1 MKLKITNKLIAI
13 LMSVIML
20 FGMPIVLG
28 SNSAWAKT
36 AEDKQITESEMQITE
51 SEKQETE
58 PQKEITEPEKE
69 ITESEK
75 QKTESETQKT
85 ESETPEANAKSKPRP
100 APTGISGGIEK
111 IIGTTTAMEYASSSN
126 AKNWTGC
133 DDGTTSVMAGTWYVR
148 FKITKMEK
156 ASRAAKVTVSEAT
169 YEISASPTELK
180 FNNKNEGYIQPD
192 AQNITVT
199 NTGNSIVNL
208 SQPSSDSFKVGELS
222 KTKLEKGESVTFS
235 VQPKAKLPANNYNE
249 SIMVKTDTRANAE
262 VKVLFTVNEAF
273 TVTIEDENQT
283 LKAIPKGGSGSYTYQ
298 WYEGSSTSAFSE
310 EQEVKVSPAETTTY
324 KVVVNDTIE
333 EKAAT
338 VEVTATPA
346 THTITASPAEIEFAA
361 RNAGYTRPDAQTVK
375 ITNTGDGT
383 VTLKQLSV
391 TNFEIGEFSKTT
403 LEVGET
409 ATFTVQPK
417 TNMAVG
423 SYNETIKVST
433 DKGTSAEVKVNFTV
447 NDKFTVTISPNN
459 ATINKGQNQ
468 MLKANPEGG
477 SGNYTYQWYEGNSA
491 TAFSTAQEVKVS
503 PTKTTTYKVV
513 VNDTIEDKVVTAKV
527 TVTSSETQQA
537 PKIIQ
542 GANKTWT
549 KGSKNGMSFTSD
561 ADFSEFLSVSVD
573 GKKIA
578 EENYTVKSGS
588 IIVTL
593 KPEYLK
599 TLAAGK
605 HTLGIVSERGTAE
618 TTFTILNSKSDT
630 AAKKTISKAAQT
642 GDSSSLVL
650 WSVIILITGS
660 GIIGSI
666 IINKRNKNARK

>member
-20 FGMPIVLG
+20 FGMPVVLG

-36 AEDKQITESEMQITE
+36 AEDKQITESDTQITE

-58 PQKEITEPEKE
+58 TETHEE
-69 ITESEK
+69 
-75 QKTESETQKT
+75 
-85 ESETPEANAKSKPRP
+85 NAKSKPRP
-100 APTGISGGIEK
+100 APTGLSGGVEK
-111 IIGTTTAMEYASSSN
+111 IIGTTTAMEYAASSN
-126 AKNWTGC
+126 TKKWTGC
-133 DDGTTSVMAGTWYVR
+133 DDKTTTVKAGTWHVR
-148 FKITKMEK
+148 FKKTKTEK
-156 ASRAAKVTVSEAT
+156 ASKAATVTVSEAT
-169 YEISASPTELK
+169 YAITALPAELDFK
-180 FNNKNEGYIQPD
+180 TNEGYIHPD
-192 AQNITVT
+192 TRNVTVT
-199 NTGNSIVNL
+199 NTGNSTVNL
-208 SQPSSDSFKVGELS
+208 IQPSAVSLEVGELS
-222 KTKLEKGESVTFS
+222 KTKLEKGEKATFS
-235 VQPKAKLPANNYNE
+235 VRLKTELPANNYNE
-249 SIMVKTDTRANAE
+249 SIKVNTDTGANAE
-262 VKVLFTVNEAF
+262 VKVLITVNEAF
-273 TVTIEDENQT
+273 TVNIKEDENQT
-283 LKAIPKGGSGSYTYQ
+283 LKAIPKGGSGFYTYK
-298 WYEGSSTSAFSE
+298 WYEGSSTTAFSE
-310 EQEVKVSPAETTTY
+310 EPEVKVSPTETTIY

-338 VEVTATPA
+338 VKVPVTLV

-375 ITNTGDGT
+375 ITNTGNGA
-383 VTLKQLSV
+383 VTLNQLSV
-391 TNFEIGEFSKTT
+391 TNFDVGEFTKTT
-403 LEVGET
+403 LEAGET

-459 ATINKGQNQ
+459 ATIIKGQNQ

-477 SGNYTYQWYEGNSA
+477 SGNYTYQWYEGSSA

-513 VNDTIEDKVVTAKV
+513 VNDTIEDKVVTSKV

-542 GANKTWT
+542 GANKTWI

-588 IIVTL
+588 TIVTL

-630 AAKKTISKAAQT
+630 AAKKTISKAVQT

-650 WSVIILITGS
+650 WSVIILISGS

>member
-20 FGMPIVLG
+20 FGMPVVLG

-36 AEDKQITESEMQITE
+36 TEDKQITE

-58 PQKEITEPEKE
+58 SEKE
-69 ITESEK
+69 ITD
-75 QKTESETQKT
+75 SETQKT
-85 ESETPEANAKSKPRP
+85 ESEKPKMDSEKPKMESETPEVNAKIKPRP
-100 APTGISGGIEK
+100 APTGISGGVEK
-111 IIGTTTAMEYASSSN
+111 IMGTTTAMEYTASSN
-126 AKNWTGC
+126 AKKWTGC
-133 DDGTTSVMAGTWYVR
+133 DDGTTTVKAGTWYVR
-148 FKITKMEK
+148 FKKTQTEN
-156 ASRAAKVTVSEAT
+156 ASKSAKVIVSEAT
-169 YEISASPTELK
+169 YEISASSTELK
-180 FNNKNEGYIQPD
+180 FDNKNEGYIQPD
-192 AQNITVT
+192 VQNVTVT
-199 NTGNSIVNL
+199 NTGNSTVNL
-208 SQPSSDSFKVGELS
+208 KQPSAVSFEVGELS
-222 KTKLEKGESVTFS
+222 KTKLEKGENATFS
-235 VQPKAKLPANNYNE
+235 VRPKAELPANNYNE
-249 SIMVKTDTRANAE
+249 SIKVITDTGANAE

-273 TVTIEDENQT
+273 TVTITEDENQT

-298 WYEGSSTSAFSE
+298 WFEGSSTNAFSK
-310 EQEVKVSPAETTTY
+310 EQEVKVSPTETTTY
-324 KVVVNDTIE
+324 KVVVNDEIE
-333 EKAAT
+333 EKTAT
-338 VEVTATPA
+338 VKITVPPT

-375 ITNTGDGT
+375 ITNTGDSA
-383 VTLKQLSV
+383 VTLNQLSV
-391 TNFEIGEFSKTT
+391 TNFDIGEFSKTT
-403 LEVGET
+403 LETGET

-417 TNMAVG
+417 ANMAVG

-433 DKGTSAEVKVNFTV
+433 DKGTSAEVKVKFTV
-447 NDKFTVTISPNN
+447 YDKFTVTISPNN
-459 ATINKGQNQ
+459 ANINKGQNQ

-477 SGNYTYQWYEGNSA
+477 SGNYTYQWYEGSSA

-537 PKIIQ
+537 PKIIK
-542 GANKTWT
+542 GANNTWT
-549 KGSKNGMSFTSD
+549 KGSKNGISFTSD

-588 IIVTL
+588 TIVTL

-599 TLAAGK
+599 TLADGK
-605 HTLGIVSERGTAE
+605 HTLSIVSERGTAD

-630 AAKKTISKAAQT
+630 AAKKTISKAAKT
-642 GDSSSLVL
+642 GDTSSLAL
-650 WSVIILITGS
+650 WVVIILITGS

-666 IINKRNKNARK
+666 IINKRNKKAGKK